1 MDLAP
6 EICMDLGRGGSRR
19 MLRIPFTLSGRAGP
33 RPWGSGV
40 SGLRH
45 PTAPRILGLS
55 WGTSDSN
62 GGIKATMGY
71 DDYGL

>member
-19 MLRIPFTLSGRAGP
+19 TLRIPFTLSGRAGP

-45 PTAPRILGLS
+45 PTAPPHGPTDPGLV
-55 WGTSDSN
+55 
-62 GGIKATMGY
+62 MGNQPVTF
-71 DDYGL
+71 LFFL